1 MIKKL
6 TLLVGI
12 GAGYVLGAKAG
23 KERYEQIKSMALDLR
38 GRPEVQQATQTL
50 QSTAS
55 DLGSKAKEAV
65 TEKVDAVNPRGH
77 KAGHTSVDLTEP
89 ADSSVAPGARP
100 SHF

>member
-1 MIKKL
+1 VIKKL

-23 KERYEQIKSMALDLR
+23 KERYQQIKNMAVDLR

-55 DLGSKAKEAV
+55 DLTSKAKEAV
-65 TEKVDAVNPRGH
+65 NQQVD

-89 ADSSVAPGARP
+89 ADSSVAPGPGP